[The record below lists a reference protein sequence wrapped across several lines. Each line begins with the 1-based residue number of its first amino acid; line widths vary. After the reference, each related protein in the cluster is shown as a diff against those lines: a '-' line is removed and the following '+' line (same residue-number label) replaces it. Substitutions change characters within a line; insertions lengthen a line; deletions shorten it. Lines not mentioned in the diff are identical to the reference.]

1 MGKTCADEH
10 PVWCVLA
17 RVDGRAER
25 VELGE
30 LAALVVRQQQADF
43 AKALKDG
50 GNRDVDV
57 QMIRGRTHNTVW
69 TEMGKGEEDTS
80 RAILQF
86 VNRLA
91 RVTSR

>member
-1 MGKTCADEH
+1 MLLLYADGDDE
-10 PVWCVLA
+10 W
-17 RVDGRAER
+17 R
-25 VELGE
+25 
-30 LAALVVRQQQADF
+30 RQQQADF

-69 TEMGKGEEDTS
+69 TEMAKGDEETS
-80 RAILQF
+80 RAIVQF

-91 RVTSR
+91 RATSR